1 MDGETQ
7 QIVEAIDSEDARQ
20 ILALASL
27 ESMSAHDLEEE
38 LEVSLTTVYRYTDEL
53 VDLDLLTEETEID
66 PSGTQYSTFQTAIR
80 RIAFTIHRGEFRV
93 DLQYRDD
100 MVDRFSRL
108 WRALGDQPS

>member
-1 MDGETQ
+1 MDSETQ
-7 QIVEAIDSEDARQ
+7 QIVEAIDSEDARR

-27 ESMSAHDLEEE
+27 ESMSVHDLEEE

-66 PSGTQYSTFQTAIR
+66 PSGTQYSTFQTAIQ
-80 RIAFTIHRGEFRV
+80 RIAFTIQRGEFRV